1 MPIDPF
7 AVLYPEDINLLPIAW
22 DHVHI
27 PGPPAAYRLSP
38 DERCSNDNSIRFK
51 RRTIQRFDL
60 HSTGAGGHAQLDHL
74 AFIDKVSPHSLY
86 DLMCTEVSNPL
97 KATVGDIGRE
107 TGEAMCRSAY
117 NFVDFVSRP
126 DIIESF
132 GLQNGELHLG
142 VNCDPNTLDRESIQ
156 ASKQFHMH
164 FLYWTEEELAPLQ
177 CAEITVCSAPE
188 ILLRKRFLDP
198 LLYLGAALVE
208 ERLRQSN
215 FSADGLQLL
224 PVNAASS
231 IHKGLALG
239 CLLRLDEWSVL
250 NAPGFVEAIET
261 IHRCMQTS
269 SEELLAAFT
278 GHTDTPA
285 IWERHPL
292 LPHRKIVDN
301 IGRMGF
307 SGALDS
313 RLRYL
318 ASELRDLSAQN
329 IDYLKRHKAARLR
342 HMTLNNPCYAINLY
356 APRHNQ
362 LDQPLI
368 EAQEIYLSV
377 QVKLFSAI
385 GGSGLVPLRGF
396 PCVRIVRGSGEF
408 SETKWRKRAR
418 FQREFATYNYTM
430 IKDSFDMEHLVD
442 YKFIDPLLGWS
453 NSDVARSKTLL

>member
-7 AVLYPEDINLLPIAW
+7 AALYPEDINSLPIAW
-22 DHVHI
+22 DHVRI
-27 PGPPAAYRLSP
+27 PGPPAAYRLTP
-38 DERCSNDNSIRFK
+38 EERCSTDNSIRFK

-60 HSTGAGGHAQLDHL
+60 HSTGVGGLAQLYHL

-86 DLMCTEVSNPL
+86 DLMCTEVSDPL
-97 KATVGDIGRE
+97 KATVSAIGRE

-164 FLYWTEEELAPLQ
+164 FLYWTQAELAPLQ
-177 CAEITVCSAPE
+177 RAKVTVTSVPND
-188 ILLRKRFLDP
+188 LLRKRLLDP

-208 ERLRQSN
+208 ERLRRSN
-215 FSADGLQLL
+215 FNADGVQLL
-224 PVNAASS
+224 PFSAAAS

-239 CLLRLDEWSVL
+239 CLLRLDEWTVL
-250 NAPGFVEAIET
+250 NTSGFVAAIET
-261 IHRCMQTS
+261 IHQCIQTS

-278 GHTDTPA
+278 GHTDPPA

-292 LPHRKIVDN
+292 LPHPKIVDN

-307 SGALDS
+307 SEALDS
-313 RLRYL
+313 RLRDL
-318 ASELRDLSAQN
+318 ARELRDLSALN
-329 IDYLKRHKAARLR
+329 MDYLKRHKAARLR
-342 HMTLNNPCYAINLY
+342 HMTLNNPCYAMNLY

-362 LDQPLI
+362 SDQPLI
-368 EAQEIYLSV
+368 EVQEIYLSV

-408 SETKWRKRAR
+408 SETMWRKRAR
-418 FQREFATYNYTM
+418 FQREFVTYNHSM
-430 IKDSFDMEHLVD
+430 IKDSFDIDHFVD
-442 YKFIDPLLGWS
+442 YRFIDLLLGWS
-453 NSDVARSKTLL
+453 NPDSARSKTPS